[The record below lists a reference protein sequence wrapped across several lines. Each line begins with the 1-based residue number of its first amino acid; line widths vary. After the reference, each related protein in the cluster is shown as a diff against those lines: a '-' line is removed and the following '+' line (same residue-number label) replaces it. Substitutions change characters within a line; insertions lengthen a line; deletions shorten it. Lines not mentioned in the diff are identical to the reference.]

1 MNNTRQPLFYVIN
14 IKIKL
19 YATGNREKI
28 PGERFVI

>member
-19 YATGNREKI
+19 NVAGNREKI
-28 PGERFVI
+28 SGERFVI